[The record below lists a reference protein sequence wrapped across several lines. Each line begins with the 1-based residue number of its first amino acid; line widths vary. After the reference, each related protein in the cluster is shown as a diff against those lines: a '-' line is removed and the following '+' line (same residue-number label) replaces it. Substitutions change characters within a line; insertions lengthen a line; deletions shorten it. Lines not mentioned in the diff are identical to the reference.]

1 MLIFIFAVE
10 VEFAADVYV
19 AEENDMGGISITL
32 VARGDLSS
40 EFTIPVT
47 VIGGTAMR
55 TYTYYYYRSECAA
68 SYYNLV
74 HS

>member
-55 TYTYYYYRSECAA
+55 TYTYYNIDLS
-68 SYYNLV
+68 V
-74 HS
+74 PHHITI